1 MRTEAIVVERHGGP
15 EVLVPRLVDVPPPGP
30 GEVRIRQTAIGVN
43 HIDLHCRAGDIGL
56 MPLPGIPGLEA
67 AGTVLDVGAGVS
79 HLAPGDRVVYA
90 CHPPGAYAALR
101 TLAAEP
107 VVRLPADMPED
118 LAAAF
123 FLKGL
128 MADILVTDVH
138 APRPGEVALVRAAA
152 GGVGLLLTAM
162 LKARGAVVVG
172 VVGTGA
178 KTAAARR
185 AGCDHVLASGEAGIA
200 EAIRG
205 ISGGRGADVVYDGLG
220 GDSFDASLDLLARR
234 GHLVSYGQ
242 ASGPLGTRN
251 LDRLAARSTRLSR
264 PSLGHYA
271 GRRDELLP
279 RAERLFALARAGILR
294 PEIAARLPLR
304 QAAEAHRRLAG
315 RQTIGALVLL
325 PAAVDG
331 AG

>member
-1 MRTEAIVVERHGGP
+1 
-15 EVLVPRLVDVPPPGP
+15 
-30 GEVRIRQTAIGVN
+30 VRIRQTAVGVN
-43 HIDLHCRAGDIGL
+43 HIDLHCRSGEVGL

-67 AGTVLDVGAGVS
+67 AGQVVDVGAGVS
-79 HLAPGDRVVYA
+79 HLVPGDRVAYA
-90 CHPPGAYAALR
+90 CHPPGAYAGLR

-107 VVRLPADMPED
+107 VVRLPADLQEE

-128 MADILVTDVH
+128 TADILVTDVH

-152 GGVGLLLTAM
+152 GGVGLLLAAM
-162 LKARGAVVVG
+162 LKARGTVVVG

-178 KTAAARR
+178 KAAAARR
-185 AGCDHVLASGEAGIA
+185 AGCDHVLTGGEAEIA
-200 EAIRG
+200 EAIRA

-220 GDSFDASLDLLARR
+220 GVTFDASLDLLARR

-242 ASGPLGTRN
+242 AGGPLGPRN
-251 LDRLAARSTRLSR
+251 LDQLAAKSARLSR
-264 PSLGHYA
+264 PSLGHYTA
-271 GRRDELLP
+271 RRDELLP
-279 RAERLFALARAGILR
+279 RTGRLFALVRDGTLR

-304 QAAEAHRRLAG
+304 DAAEAHRRLAG
-315 RQTIGALVLL
+315 RQTVGALVLL
-325 PAAVDG
+325 PE